1 MLAACID
8 ILQNSSIVMGN
19 NENCWFLSGI
29 NEWAFVKI
37 GYGEV

>member
-19 NENCWFLSGI
+19 NENCWIRPDI
-29 NEWAFVKI
+29 NEQFVKI